1 MVNKFW
7 GTKIAGDIGDEVV
20 EIYTRNKFSGF
31 LRARVFINV
40 KEPLGRWIALDSTLR
55 EACDWYEVQYEQLPY
70 FYFSCGLLGHSAL

>member
-55 EACDWYEVQYEQLPY
+55 EACDWYEV
-70 FYFSCGLLGHSAL
+70 